1 MSFRSG
7 PSCGAR
13 AAHLLRLTFA
23 GVLAPTFVMM
33 ASLLAAPLSAQG
45 TATPVSAIAP
55 PRIITTATEE
65 VEIAPDRAVLTFTVE
80 TRGRTAAAAGTENAR
95 IQAAVLDTLRRVGI
109 ASAQL
114 KTQGVSINPEY
125 EYPREG
131 GRPTVVGYQAQNSI
145 QVEVRQIALIG
156 TIIDA
161 GLSRGATNVGGLR
174 FFASSTESATREAM
188 RRAVQR
194 ARADADVIAEAA
206 GGRVTGLIEIV
217 ANPGSV
223 GPVQR
228 EMVMA
233 VAMRA
238 DAPSM
243 STPIESG
250 VLKVIVTV
258 EARFTFVAR

>member
-1 MSFRSG
+1 MSIRPSWRSLVAL
-7 PSCGAR
+7 PAVCV
-13 AAHLLRLTFA
+13 LQFA
-23 GVLAPTFVMM
+23 PVITSP
-33 ASLLAAPLSAQG
+33 LLAQTPTSA
-45 TATPVSAIAP
+45 TVATP
-55 PRIITTATEE
+55 PRIVTTATEE

-174 FFASSTESATREAM
+174 FFASSTEAATREAM

-194 ARADADVIAEAA
+194 ARADADVIADAA
-206 GGRVTGLIEIV
+206 GGRISGLIEIV

-233 VAMRA
+233 VAMRSGSAA
-238 DAPSM
+238 DMP
-243 STPIESG
+243 TPIESG

-258 EARFTFVAR
+258 EARFSFAAR

>member
-1 MSFRSG
+1 MSIRRSWR
-7 PSCGAR
+7 S
-13 AAHLLRLTFA
+13 LVTLTA
-23 GVLAPTFVMM
+23 VCAPLFVP
-33 ASLLAAPLSAQG
+33 ALTSPLLAQTPTSA
-45 TATPVSAIAP
+45 AAVAP
-55 PRIITTATEE
+55 PRIVTTATEE

-194 ARADADVIAEAA
+194 ARADADVIADAA
-206 GGRVTGLIEIV
+206 GGRIAGLIEII

-233 VAMRA
+233 VAMRTGSSA
-238 DAPSM
+238 DMP
-243 STPIESG
+243 TPIESG

-258 EARFTFVAR
+258 EARFSFAPR